1 MRTSTSSYLTAIVL
15 SLPLVMGAVGLASSL
30 TGCVVETPNDTAM
43 SSEVNGGRPGYGSQG
58 GSGYGS
64 PNGYGDVDGYD
75 VDGYE

>member
-1 MRTSTSSYLTAIVL
+1 MRTSTPSYLTAIAL

-30 TGCVVETPNDTAM
+30 TGCVVEAPSDTAM

-64 PNGYGDVDGYD
+64 PNGYGDVDGYE